1 MIGGA
6 IELTEHNFMTTAEPV
21 DVNKVTDSIWRIISG
36 GIEPRIT
43 KTENLHRLVD
53 RLEDVANRLDST

>member
-1 MIGGA
+1 
-6 IELTEHNFMTTAEPV
+6 MTTAEPV

-43 KTENLHRLVD
+43 KTENLDRLVD